1 MKKQNKH
8 MQSEWDKEL
17 EEIKKCVK
25 QGNVLSSHILDRLE
39 ERGISIMD
47 LVAAILQG
55 EIVEGYDVAQYPNY
69 RNPNMIR
76 NLIGMDTQGRKLK
89 IGVAIEFN
97 GSQLIV
103 RNLTTV
109 FDVSSKVEYL
119 VG

>member
-1 MKKQNKH
+1 MKKNNKH

-17 EEIKKCVK
+17 LEIRKCVT
-25 QGNVLSSHILDRLE
+25 QGHVLSSHILDRLE

-55 EIVEGYDVAQYPNY
+55 EIVEGYDVAKYPNY

-76 NLIGMDTQGRKLK
+76 NLIGLDTQGRKIK
-89 IGVAIEFN
+89 IGIAIEFE

-103 RNLTTV
+103 KNLTTV
-109 FDVSSKVEYL
+109 FDVSSKIDYL